1 LDGFV
6 SCFFL
11 FLRRGNSVMKKLAVM
26 TVAAAALLVMVPGE
40 ALAWYCYASSPS
52 AYGWGT
58 SSSRRSAVRRA
69 LRECAVRTPRHQT
82 CYLRYCR

>member
-1 LDGFV
+1 
-6 SCFFL
+6 
-11 FLRRGNSVMKKLAVM
+11 MKKILGLTFAASVLAFVG
-26 TVAAAALLVMVPGE
+26 PSQ

-58 SSSRRSAVRRA
+58 SNSRRVAVRRA
-69 LRECAVRTPRHQT
+69 LRECAVRTPRYQT